1 MKQTEVNGHL
11 IAYQLINEKLIESDK
26 PILVFLHDGLG
37 SMQQMK
43 DFPQKIS
50 DVCNLPGIA
59 YDRISYGFSAK
70 RKRKINQ
77 AYLHDEAMTYLPE
90 LLENLGFD
98 NKLILIGHSDGATIA
113 LLFASFFP
121 SKVLAVVSEAA
132 HVIVEDITV
141 EGIRNLRNAYDTNP
155 ALLKTMKKYHS
166 ENTENLIKSW
176 TNLWLTDEI
185 REWNIIKNLKNINIP
200 VLAIQGENDEF
211 GSYKQL
217 EVIKD
222 NVNADV
228 EIFYISD
235 CGHFPHFE
243 KEIDVNKK
251 VTEFIKKIIV

>member
-1 MKQTEVNGHL
+1 
-11 IAYQLINEKLIESDK
+11 
-26 PILVFLHDGLG
+26 
-37 SMQQMK
+37 
-43 DFPQKIS
+43 
-50 DVCNLPGIA
+50 
-59 YDRISYGFSAK
+59 
-70 RKRKINQ
+70 
-77 AYLHDEAMTYLPE
+77 
-90 LLENLGFD
+90 
-98 NKLILIGHSDGATIA
+98 
-113 LLFASFFP
+113 
-121 SKVLAVVSEAA
+121 
-132 HVIVEDITV
+132 
-141 EGIRNLRNAYDTNP
+141 
-155 ALLKTMKKYHS
+155 MKKYHS

-217 EVIKD
+217 QTIKD

-251 VTEFIKKIIV
+251 VTEYIKKIIV